1 MNLTGNKR
9 LVARFFELLN
19 TGAHDE
25 AVSLFTN
32 DFIWSMPE
40 SIPGGGEKSAAEL
53 RELMTGIV
61 SLFDGRPQFT
71 VVSMTAESDRV
82 SAELLGV
89 GDLRMA
95 ITTETATTCCFFSQ
109 GPPFV
114 ASTNM
119 STRIT
124 RSKTSSAVDRL
135 RLLQCVGISSSR
147 PSRSPRRRRP

>member
-19 TGAHDE
+19 AGAHDE

-32 DFIWSMPE
+32 DFVWSMPE

-89 GDLRMA
+89 GDLKNGNHYRNRYHML
-95 ITTETATTCCFFSQ
+95 FFLS
-109 GPPFV
+109 G
-114 ASTNM
+114 
-119 STRIT
+119 
-124 RSKTSSAVDRL
+124 TSIRRVNEYVDTHYSIENIF
-135 RLLQCVGISSSR
+135 GG
-147 PSRSPRRRRP
+147 

>member
-53 RELMTGIV
+53 RELLTGIV

-71 VVSMTAESDRV
+71 VLSMTAESDRV

-89 GDLRMA
+89 GDLKNGNHYRNRYHML
-95 ITTETATTCCFFSQ
+95 FFLS
-109 GPPFV
+109 G
-114 ASTNM
+114 
-119 STRIT
+119 
-124 RSKTSSAVDRL
+124 TSIRRVNEYVDTHYSIKNIF
-135 RLLQCVGISSSR
+135 GG
-147 PSRSPRRRRP
+147 